1 MAGEIP
7 IAAGE
12 PHTGG
17 EGVRLLVQATPGP
30 NGYRKILGDRQI

>member
-1 MAGEIP
+1 MAGVIP

-17 EGVRLLVQATPGP
+17 KAFGLLVQATPGP